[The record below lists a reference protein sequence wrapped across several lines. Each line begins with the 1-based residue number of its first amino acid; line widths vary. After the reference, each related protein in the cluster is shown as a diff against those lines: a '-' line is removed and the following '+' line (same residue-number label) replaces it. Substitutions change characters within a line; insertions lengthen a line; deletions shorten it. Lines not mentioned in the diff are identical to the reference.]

1 MNIRVSLDERT
12 KTQGDILC
20 EQVRIIDLMERSYR
34 VIESVPQD
42 ILQEVYKVINA
53 LIIPSVGINLS

>member
-1 MNIRVSLDERT
+1 MNIRVPLDERT

-20 EQVRIIDLMERSYR
+20 EQVRIIDLAERSYR

-42 ILQEVYKVINA
+42 ILQEVYKVVNA
-53 LIIPSVGINLS
+53 LIIPSV